1 MIFYLLDYLS
11 SKSNKLKENNRKKP
25 NKLKYI
31 VIWLTLIII
40 INIIFYYLGLF
51 NRSSQTPLTENIIK
65 KIKPP
70 KIISKNNSFRNN
82 INYERIDKKVLDIVP
97 KENIEA
103 IESIL
108 NDVKNMQIPKPTL
121 IDEYNF
127 E

>member
-1 MIFYLLDYLS
+1 MIFYLLDYFK
-11 SKSNKLKENNRKKP
+11 SKSDKLKESNRKKP

-40 INIIFYYLGLF
+40 VNVIFYYLGLF
-51 NRSSQTPLTENIIK
+51 DTSSQRPIIK
-65 KIKPP
+65 NIVKKVEPP

-82 INYERIDKKVLDIVP
+82 INYERIDKKVFDIVP

-108 NDVKNMQIPKPTL
+108 NDVKKMPIPKPTL
-121 IDEYNF
+121 FDEYNF

>member
-1 MIFYLLDYLS
+1 MIFYLLDYFK
-11 SKSNKLKENNRKKP
+11 SKSDKLKESNRKKP

-40 INIIFYYLGLF
+40 VNVIFYYLGLF
-51 NRSSQTPLTENIIK
+51 DTSSQRPIIK
-65 KIKPP
+65 NIVKKVEPP

-82 INYERIDKKVLDIVP
+82 INYERIDKKVFDIVP

-108 NDVKNMQIPKPTL
+108 NDVKSMPIPKPTL
-121 IDEYNF
+121 FDEYNF